1 MIRKVILNQLAE
13 ITGEDEIKRNP
24 DIELFSSGLLDS
36 FGIIQLFVA
45 IQEELNVEIA
55 PTEVD
60 REMWATPNKIIT
72 YLEERF
78 GK

>member
-1 MIRKVILNQLAE
+1 MIREVILEQLAE
-13 ITGEDEIKRNP
+13 ITGVEEIKNNP
-24 DIELFSSGLLDS
+24 DMELFTNALLDS

-45 IQEELNVEIA
+45 IQEELNMEIA

-60 REMWATPNKIIT
+60 REMWATPNKIIQ
-72 YLEERF
+72 YLEERA

>member
-1 MIRKVILNQLAE
+1 MIREVILNQLAE

-24 DIELFSSGLLDS
+24 DIELFNGLLDS

-45 IQEELNVEIA
+45 IQEELNIEVA

-60 REMWATPNKIIT
+60 REMWSTPNKIIA

>member
-1 MIRKVILNQLAE
+1 MIREIILERLVE
-13 ITGEDEIKRNP
+13 ITGVDEIKKNP
-24 DIELFSSGLLDS
+24 DIELFSKGLLDS

-45 IQEELNVEIA
+45 IQEDLNLEVA

-60 REMWATPNKIIT
+60 REMWATPNKIIQ
-72 YLEERF
+72 YLEDRA

>member
-1 MIRKVILNQLAE
+1 MIREVILEQLAE
-13 ITGEDEIKRNP
+13 ITGVEEIKNNP
-24 DIELFSSGLLDS
+24 DMELFTNGLLDS

-45 IQEELNVEIA
+45 IQEELNMEIA

-60 REMWATPNKIIT
+60 REMWATPNKIIQ
-72 YLEERF
+72 YLEERA